1 MKNQNVDDIQIEIP
15 LTPEF
20 VSTAKA
26 VSDII
31 NGLPLSREQ
40 NNLLIDALVTHVN
53 AAKERGFRFGLE
65 LGLDYG
71 RYEAAHKDSP
81 EFQHDTFHL
90 IH

>member
-15 LTPEF
+15 CTPEF
-20 VSTAKA
+20 VSTAKK

-40 NNLLIDALVTHVN
+40 NDRLIAALVAHVE
-53 AAKERGFRFGLE
+53 AAEKSGFRFGLE

-71 RYEAAHKDSP
+71 RYEAAHKDDL
-81 EFQHDTFHL
+81 EFQHDTPHL
-90 IH
+90 VN

>member
-15 LTPEF
+15 LPPEF

-71 RYEAAHKDSP
+71 RYEAAHKDDP
-81 EFQHDTFHL
+81 EFQHDTPHL
-90 IH
+90 VN